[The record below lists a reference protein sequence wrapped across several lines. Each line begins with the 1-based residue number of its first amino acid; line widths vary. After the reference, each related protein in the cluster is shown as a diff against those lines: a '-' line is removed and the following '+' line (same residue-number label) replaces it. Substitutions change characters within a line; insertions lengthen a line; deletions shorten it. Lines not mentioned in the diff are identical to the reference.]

1 MKNFDLAPL
10 WRSTIGFD
18 RLFDLMG
25 DESAL
30 WANEANYPPY
40 NIERGAED
48 SYRIT
53 VAVAGFSPD
62 EISVTVHNNVLTVE
76 GAKQDKGEHH
86 YLYQGISARP
96 FRRQFSLA
104 DYVQVRGASWDK
116 GLLQL
121 DLVREVPEELRPRRI
136 EITAWPEKQPKA
148 AAATIEQRRRA
159 A

>member
-1 MKNFDLAPL
+1 MKTFDLAPL

-18 RLFDLMG
+18 RLFDLMA
-25 DESAL
+25 DETGL

-40 NIERGAED
+40 NIERTGED
-48 SYRIT
+48 SYQIML
-53 VAVAGFSPD
+53 AVAGFTPE
-62 EISVTVHNNVLTVE
+62 EINVTVHNNVLTIE
-76 GAKQDKGEHH
+76 GARQDKGEHH

-104 DYVQVRGASWDK
+104 DYVQVKGASWDN

-136 EITAWPEKQPKA
+136 EIAAWHDKQGDKSRIG
-148 AAATIEQRRRA
+148 IEQRKRA

>member
-1 MKNFDLAPL
+1 MAMKTFDLAPL

-18 RLFDLMG
+18 RLFDMMT

-40 NIERGAED
+40 NIERSGED

-53 VAVAGFSPD
+53 LAVAGFTRE
-62 EISVTVHNNVLTVE
+62 EITVTAHNNLLTIE
-76 GAKQDKGEHH
+76 GAKPDKGEHH

-104 DYVQVRGASWDK
+104 DYVQVRGASWDN

-121 DLVREVPEELRPRRI
+121 DLVRDVPEELRPRRI
-136 EITAWPEKQPKA
+136 EITSWDKQ
-148 AAATIEQRRRA
+148 
-159 A
+159 